1 MPNKINR
8 RQLLKASLRASAG
21 ALLVGWSRELSA
33 TGASQA
39 QPQKLDVIIVGAG
52 IAGLAAARRL
62 KSQGAS
68 VLILEARNRIGGRV
82 WTDKSISGVSLDLG
96 ASWIQGINGNPIA
109 ALARNFNLRTLPT
122 DFDNIALY
130 DSGGRR
136 FSNPEVERIETNYQ
150 NLIQRLDRLRE
161 AMQNGGEHDISLQA
175 GIDQVLSR
183 RVVNEKEST
192 GLNYAI
198 HAVIEEEYATNASDL
213 SLFNWDQDQEFGGQ
227 SVIFPRGYG
236 QIADALARGMD
247 IRLNQRV
254 KRIEYSNPG
263 VRIETDQSTLAAE
276 RVIVTLPLGVLKRGT
291 ITFSPALPEAKIKAI
306 SRLGMGVLNKV
317 FLRFRRVFWPKD
329 RDTFGVVS
337 ERKGEWAEWVD
348 YYKYTGQPVLLGLN
362 SGKHARDLEG
372 LDDQALVAAA
382 MQVIRGVYGRSTP
395 APDGVVVTRWASD
408 PFSLGAYSSIP
419 PGANGK
425 DYDTLAEPVGDR
437 VFFAGEATSRSYPAT
452 VHGAFLSGERE
463 AKRISD
469 L

>member
-82 WTDKSISGVSLDLG
+82 WTDKSISGVPLDLG

-192 GLNYAI
+192 ELNYAI

-317 FLRFRRVFWPKD
+317 FLRFPRVFWPKD
-329 RDTFGVVS
+329 RDMFGVVS

-372 LDDQALVAAA
+372 LDDQAVVAAA
-382 MQVIRGVYGRSTP
+382 MQVLRGIYGSSIP
-395 APDGVVVTRWASD
+395 DPDGVVVTRWASD

>member
-1 MPNKINR
+1 
-8 RQLLKASLRASAG
+8 
-21 ALLVGWSRELSA
+21 
-33 TGASQA
+33 
-39 QPQKLDVIIVGAG
+39 
-52 IAGLAAARRL
+52 
-62 KSQGAS
+62 
-68 VLILEARNRIGGRV
+68 
-82 WTDKSISGVSLDLG
+82 VSLDLG

-109 ALARNFNLRTLPT
+109 SLARNFNLRTLPT

-130 DSGGRR
+130 DSVGRR

-150 NLIQRLDRLRE
+150 NLIQGLDRLRE
-161 AMQNGGEHDISLQA
+161 AMQNGGQHDISLQA
-175 GIDQVLSR
+175 GIDRVLGR
-183 RVVNEKEST
+183 RIVKDKERT
-192 GLNYAI
+192 ELNYAI

-213 SLFNWDQDQEFGGQ
+213 SFFNWDQDREFGGQ

-254 KRIEYSNPG
+254 SRIEYNNRG
-263 VRIETDQSTLAAE
+263 VRIETDQNTLTAE
-276 RVIVTLPLGVLKRGT
+276 RVIITLPLGVLKRGT
-291 ITFSPALPEAKIKAI
+291 ITFSPVLPEAKIKAI

-317 FLRFRRVFWPKD
+317 FLRFPRVFWPKD

-337 ERKGEWAEWVD
+337 ERKSEWAEWID

-372 LDDQALVAAA
+372 LTDDAVVAAA
-382 MQVIRGVYGRSTP
+382 MQVLRGIFGRSI
-395 APDGVVVTRWASD
+395 PDPDAVVVTRWGSD

-419 PGANGK
+419 AGASGK

-463 AKRISD
+463 AKRISE
-469 L
+469 LRSGLI

>member
-82 WTDKSISGVSLDLG
+82 WTDQSISGVPLDLG
-96 ASWIQGINGNPIA
+96 ASWVQGINGNPIA

-122 DFDNIALY
+122 DFDNLALY
-130 DSGGRR
+130 DSSGRR
-136 FSNPEVERIETNYQ
+136 FSNSEVERIDKNYQ
-150 NLIQRLDRLRE
+150 RMVQSLDRLRE
-161 AMQNGGEHDISLQA
+161 AMQNQGQDDISLQA
-175 GIDQVLSR
+175 GIDRVLVR
-183 RVVNEKEST
+183 RIVSDKERT
-192 GLNYAI
+192 ELNYAV

-213 SLFNWDQDQEFGGQ
+213 SLFNWDQDQEFRGQ

-236 QIADALARGMD
+236 QITDALARGMD

-254 KRIEYSNPG
+254 NRIEYG
-263 VRIETDQSTLAAE
+263 KQEVKIETDQNTLTAK
-276 RVIVTLPLGVLKRGT
+276 RVIVTLPLGVLQRGV

-306 SRLGMGVLNKV
+306 GRLGMGVLNKI
-317 FLRFRRVFWPKD
+317 FLRFPRVFWPKD

-337 ERKGEWAEWVD
+337 ERKSEWAEWVD

-362 SGKHARDLEG
+362 SGKHARDLEA
-372 LDDQALVAAA
+372 LTDDSVAAAA
-382 MQVIRGVYGRSTP
+382 MQVLRGIYGRSIP
-395 APDGVVVTRWASD
+395 DPDGVVVTRWGSD
-408 PFSLGAYSSIP
+408 PFSLGAYSSIS
-419 PGANGK
+419 PGASGQ

-463 AKRISD
+463 ARRISD